1 MKLSRASIALYVG
14 LVFLSGASLGAFSD
28 HYYAAKTASVEN
40 GKGKGKR
47 MSPDE
52 FRKGFLGY
60 MKKDLS
66 ATDDQIKQLNTVM
79 DETRI
84 LMDDLHKRQ
93 QPEEFE
99 IQRTQQGK
107 IRALL
112 TPDQLDKYDATM
124 KRMQEFNKG
133 NKTKGRQ
140 GGF

>member
-14 LVFLSGASLGAFSD
+14 LVFVSGAALGVFSD
-28 HYYAAKTASVEN
+28 QYYTAKSAANAKN
-40 GKGKGKR
+40 KNRR
-47 MSPDE
+47 MSPEE

-60 MKKDLS
+60 MKKELS
-66 ATDDQIKQLNTVM
+66 ATDQQLSDFNAVM
-79 DETRI
+79 DETRA

-99 IQRTQQGK
+99 IQRSQQDK

-112 TPDQLDKYDATM
+112 TDAQREKYDATM
-124 KRMQEFNKG
+124 KRMREGNKNKG
-133 NKTKGRQ
+133 RKN